1 MAQLDRRSDKE
12 LEEALAKDELAPKK
26 AAFAKEILKRRDEA
40 RGPRFVWLAS
50 ALASLAVGIAAF
62 RKIWRKRD

>member
-40 RGPRFVWLAS
+40 RGPRFVWFAS
-50 ALASLAVGIAAF
+50 VLASLAVGIAAF
-62 RKIWRKRD
+62 RKIWRKQD